1 MNNSYGI
8 PDHLFNARIG
18 SAGNTWTLATRL
30 GDLLKEMEYRYGLRE
45 SGWALLGV
53 EFNNG
58 APQVWFPGGFEQPP
72 RRHIAI
78 KLSRDAFVEEKR
90 AVYQL
95 AHECVH
101 LLAPVKFGNAKVIEE
116 GLATAFSED
125 ILEMWFGDQNKAAY
139 TSDSRYRDAALH
151 VRQLLQLEPD
161 AIRSLRRVEPAFSS
175 MTAATFDHAGLGTVP
190 QPLIAELLR
199 IF

>member
-1 MNNSYGI
+1 MK
-8 PDHLFNARIG
+8 LFH
-18 SAGNTWTLATRL
+18 SAIILSLSQHDPNFS
-30 GDLLKEMEYRYGLRE
+30 RYGSNRKH
-45 SGWALLGV
+45 STAAGRGKARRCRIR
-53 EFNNG
+53 
-58 APQVWFPGGFEQPP
+58 QPP
-72 RRHIAI
+72 LSHILYA
-78 KLSRDAFVEEKR
+78 
-90 AVYQL
+90 YQL
-95 AHECVH
+95 QE
-101 LLAPVKFGNAKVIEE
+101 NAKVIEE